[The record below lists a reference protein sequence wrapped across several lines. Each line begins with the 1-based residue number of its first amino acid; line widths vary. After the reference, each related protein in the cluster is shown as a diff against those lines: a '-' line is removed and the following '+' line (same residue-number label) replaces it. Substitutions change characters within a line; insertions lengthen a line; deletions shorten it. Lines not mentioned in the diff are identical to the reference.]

1 MSNFNDLHNDVLSLK
16 NDKNAK
22 FASTILK
29 TKLKVL
35 GLYTKDIKLL
45 TKKYIDIDVSTFNL
59 NESYEINLLYFSI
72 GLKQIKNFDE
82 QVEFLKTNVYL
93 IDSWA
98 ITDSTYQYLKVA
110 DFFEALPIIKEFISS
125 DKEFLIRYGYLMLFN
140 YLKDEKYFNEIT
152 SLFKNSDYF
161 YVQMVEAWLLSYL
174 FVYFPEK
181 AYKFLVNSK
190 LSKTI
195 KKMTIQ
201 KAIDSFRVSVETK
214 DKLKA
219 YRKELKSDNF

>member
-1 MSNFNDLHNDVLSLK
+1 M
-16 NDKNAK
+16 
-22 FASTILK
+22 
-29 TKLKVL
+29 
-35 GLYTKDIKLL
+35 
-45 TKKYIDIDVSTFNL
+45 TKKYIDIDISSFNL

-72 GLKQIKNFDE
+72 GLKQIRSFDE
-82 QVEFLKTNVYL
+82 QVEFLKKNISL

-98 ITDSTYQYLKVA
+98 ITDSTYQYLKEV
-110 DFFEALPIIKEFISS
+110 DFFDALPTIKEFISS

-181 AYKFLVNSK
+181 SYKFLVNSK
-190 LSKTI
+190 ISKTI

>member
-29 TKLKVL
+29 TKLNVL

-45 TKKYIDIDVSTFNL
+45 IKKYIDIDVSTFNL

-72 GLKQIKNFDE
+72 GLKKIKSFDE
-82 QVEFLKTNVYL
+82 QVEFLKKNILL
-93 IDSWA
+93 IDSWG
-98 ITDSTYQYLKVA
+98 ITDSTYQYLKEVE
-110 DFFEALPIIKEFISS
+110 FFDGLPTIKEFISS

-140 YLKDEKYFNEIT
+140 YLKDEKHFNEMT

-181 AYKFLVNSK
+181 SYEFLVNSK

>member
-29 TKLKVL
+29 TKLNVL

-45 TKKYIDIDVSTFNL
+45 IKKYIDIDVSTFNL

-72 GLKQIKNFDE
+72 GLKKIKSFDE
-82 QVEFLKTNVYL
+82 QVEFLKKNILL
-93 IDSWA
+93 IDSWG
-98 ITDSTYQYLKVA
+98 ITDSTYQYLKEVE
-110 DFFEALPIIKEFISS
+110 FFDGLPTIKEFISS

-140 YLKDEKYFNEIT
+140 YLKDEKYLKEIT

-181 AYKFLVNSK
+181 SYEFLVNSK

>member
-29 TKLKVL
+29 TKLNVL

-45 TKKYIDIDVSTFNL
+45 IKKYIDIDISSFNL

-72 GLKQIKNFDE
+72 GLKKIKSFAE
-82 QVEFLKTNVYL
+82 QVEFLKKNILL
-93 IDSWA
+93 IDSWG
-98 ITDSTYQYLKVA
+98 ITDSTYQYLKEVE
-110 DFFEALPIIKEFISS
+110 FFDGLPTIKEFISS

-140 YLKDEKYFNEIT
+140 YLKDEKHFNEIT

-181 AYKFLVNSK
+181 SYEFLVNSK